1 MRCAGL
7 PESGIWKQIVTSS
20 AAIWKK
26 KWLAGI
32 DLMAKKPYVL
42 KDMFGRPFNVGDL
55 VLYRRNDEPIYLR
68 VVDIKKN
75 KIGEIFAKLRGID
88 EQRPVQYNVETRSE
102 KFYIILDAEPIVNTD
117 IALMGTFDPSRYKFK
132 ISVDIETIG

>member
-1 MRCAGL
+1 
-7 PESGIWKQIVTSS
+7 
-20 AAIWKK
+20 
-26 KWLAGI
+26 
-32 DLMAKKPYVL
+32 MAKKPYVL
-42 KDMFGRPFNVGDL
+42 KDMFGRPFKVGDL

-88 EQRPVQYNVETRSE
+88 EQRPVQYNVEMRSE